1 MARNKIAVY
10 VWIVDTI
17 ESHRH
22 ITLEELNRLWCNS
35 SLSDG
40 NPIPRRTFFN
50 YRNAIE
56 EMFNINIQCNRST
69 FEYYIENCDNEADS
83 RMHHWLLDT
92 FSMTGMLSNSKDL
105 SGRIIVEDVPSAREH
120 LPVVIQAM
128 REDKRIVFD
137 YHPYTRSQASKG
149 VVICP
154 YFVKIFKQ
162 LWYVIG
168 HNVADGKIKTYSLDR
183 MTNLN
188 ISSTS
193 FKMPEGFEPQSF
205 FKDCYGITINQNET
219 KDRITREPHPSKIPP
234 RLAAPPHAKRG
245 SARHLLHFPLPHVAH
260 LRPLRKNP
268 LPRQQCGSAHPTRTE
283 IPNHHPTKSHP
294 RPLPIIPTQ
303 SPLPKKIESSKS
315 R

>member
-1 MARNKIAVY
+1 MARNKIAIY

-22 ITLEELNRLWCNS
+22 ITLGEINRLWCKS
-35 SLSDG
+35 TLGDG
-40 NPIPRRTFFN
+40 APIPRRTFFN

-69 FEYYIENCDNEADS
+69 FEYYIENDGSEADC

-92 FSMTGMLSNSKDL
+92 FSMSGMLSSSRDL

-128 REDKRIVFD
+128 REGKRIVFD
-137 YHPYTRSQASKG
+137 YRTYTRSQPSTG
-149 VVICP
+149 VIICP

-183 MTNLN
+183 MSHLN
-188 ISSTS
+188 ISSAT
-193 FKMPEGFEPQSF
+193 FKMPEGFNPEAF
-205 FKDCYGITINQNET
+205 FKHSFGIITNQSEP
-219 KDRITREPHPSKIPP
+219 KDIALRVSATQAKYFRALPLHSSQSEEVHDTYSIFRYRMLLTYDLYQEILSHGSNIEVLTPP
-234 RLAAPPHAKRG
+234 ELKAQIVSALRDALA
-245 SARHLLHFPLPHVAH
+245 
-260 LRPLRKNP
+260 
-268 LPRQQCGSAHPTRTE
+268 QYE
-283 IPNHHPTKSHP
+283 
-294 RPLPIIPTQ
+294 
-303 SPLPKKIESSKS
+303 
-315 R
+315 

>member
-1 MARNKIAVY
+1 MFYLIMARNKIAVY

-205 FKDCYGITINQNET
+205 FKDCYGITINQNEP
-219 KDRITREPHPSKIPP
+219 KDIALRVSHTQARYP
-234 RLAAPPHAKRG
+234 RALP
-245 SARHLLHFPLPHVAH
+245 LHH
-260 LRPLRKNP
+260 
-268 LPRQQCGSAHPTRTE
+268 
-283 IPNHHPTKSHP
+283 
-294 RPLPIIPTQ
+294 TQ
-303 SPLPKKIESSKS
+303 SEEAHDTSSIF
-315 R
+315 RYRTLLT

>member
-128 REDKRIVFD
+128 RVDKRIVFD

-183 MTNLN
+183 MTSLN

-205 FKDCYGITINQNET
+205 FKDCYGITINQNEP
-219 KDRITREPHPSKIPP
+219 KDIALRVSHTQ
-234 RLAAPPHAKRG
+234 
-245 SARHLLHFPLPHVAH
+245 ARYLRALPLHH
-260 LRPLRKNP
+260 
-268 LPRQQCGSAHPTRTE
+268 
-283 IPNHHPTKSHP
+283 
-294 RPLPIIPTQ
+294 TQ
-303 SPLPKKIESSKS
+303 SEEVHDTYSIFRYRMLLTYDLYEKILSLGSNVEVLTPPELKS
-315 R
+315 QIITQLKATLAHYQ

>member
-1 MARNKIAVY
+1 MARNKVAIY

-17 ESHRH
+17 ETHRR
-22 ITLEELNRLWCNS
+22 ISLEELNRLWCNS

-69 FEYYIENCDNEADS
+69 FEYYIENNDNEAES

-92 FSMTGMLSNSKDL
+92 FSMTGMLSNSRDL

-137 YHPYTRSQASKG
+137 YRTYTRSQPSKD
-149 VVICP
+149 VVVCP

-162 LWYVIG
+162 LWYMIG
-168 HNVADGKIKTYSLDR
+168 YNVADGKIKTYALDR
-183 MTNLN
+183 MSNLK
-188 ISSTS
+188 ISEVT
-193 FKMPEGFEPQSF
+193 FKMPEEFDPEAFFADSFGIITNQSNPKEIALRVSTTQAKYFRALPLHSSQTEEIHDTYSIFRYRMLLTYDLFEEILSH
-205 FKDCYGITINQNET
+205 GSNIEVLT
-219 KDRITREPHPSKIPP
+219 PP
-234 RLAAPPHAKRG
+234 ELKAQVVSDLKVNLA
-245 SARHLLHFPLPHVAH
+245 
-260 LRPLRKNP
+260 
-268 LPRQQCGSAHPTRTE
+268 QYQ
-283 IPNHHPTKSHP
+283 
-294 RPLPIIPTQ
+294 
-303 SPLPKKIESSKS
+303 
-315 R
+315 

>member
-162 LWYVIG
+162 LWYVVG
-168 HNVADGKIKTYSLDR
+168 FNVADSKIKTYSLDR
-183 MTNLN
+183 IRSLVVTDD
-188 ISSTS
+188 S
-193 FKMPEGFEPQSF
+193 FDMPATITPYSY
-205 FKDCYGITINQNET
+205 FKDCFGIVNTSSEPREVTLRVSRWLANYFRALPLHDSQLEQIHGDYSLFTYKLKVTDDFVQEILRYGANIEVVTPIELRVRVVEELKKSLANYGI
-219 KDRITREPHPSKIPP
+219 
-234 RLAAPPHAKRG
+234 AASVKGR
-245 SARHLLHFPLPHVAH
+245 
-260 LRPLRKNP
+260 
-268 LPRQQCGSAHPTRTE
+268 
-283 IPNHHPTKSHP
+283 
-294 RPLPIIPTQ
+294 
-303 SPLPKKIESSKS
+303 
-315 R
+315 

>member
-35 SLSDG
+35 SLNDG

-168 HNVADGKIKTYSLDR
+168 YNVADGKIKTYSLDR

-193 FKMPEGFEPQSF
+193 FKMPEGFEPQ
-205 FKDCYGITINQNET
+205 
-219 KDRITREPHPSKIPP
+219 
-234 RLAAPPHAKRG
+234 
-245 SARHLLHFPLPHVAH
+245 
-260 LRPLRKNP
+260 
-268 LPRQQCGSAHPTRTE
+268 
-283 IPNHHPTKSHP
+283 
-294 RPLPIIPTQ
+294 
-303 SPLPKKIESSKS
+303 
-315 R
+315 